1 MKHWLCVGLLW
12 CATAHASTEL
22 APYLPAEA
30 AAKEALIQSPLLQ
43 QARARKQ
50 ALGLRAQA
58 IDAGSAEFSVRALQ
72 QRRSL
77 NATGERYGESSVSLE
92 RPVRLWG
99 KRGIDAELAQQT
111 QALADIEYAD
121 AVHEASRE
129 LLKHWFAFLR
139 AAATHANANTT
150 LELAEAN
157 QHLAGVR
164 LKHGEISQLDAQLA
178 QAELQRIEAAWQV
191 SQAELSAASTALQRR
206 YPSLPLPMLTATQL
220 LRQSE
225 LPAAFEQPAAL
236 QAAFLQTN
244 HELNMLRIDAQRLRL
259 HAQRV
264 NRDRWPDPTL
274 GIFTARDRAG
284 AEQVTGV
291 SVAIAFAGDARSYQG
306 QAALAEAQAAEDK
319 VATLQRTLS
328 ADFDATLAQYQHK
341 RIAAAQL
348 QRAAQT
354 QTLAA
359 EKSRT
364 AFTLGEHSMSDMLT
378 IARVANDNRLAADLM
393 RVEVIELLASVRL
406 DLHEIWDFD
415 E

>member
-1 MKHWLCVGLLW
+1 MKHWLCVGFLW
-12 CATAHASTEL
+12 CATVHASPEL
-22 APYLPAEA
+22 APYLPVEA

-77 NATGERYGESSVSLE
+77 NASGERYGESSVSLE

-99 KRGIDAELAQQT
+99 KRGIDAELAKQT

-121 AVHEASRE
+121 AIHEASRE
-129 LLKHWFAFLR
+129 LLKHWFAYLR
-139 AAATHANANTT
+139 AATLHANANTT
-150 LELAEAN
+150 LALAKAN
-157 QHLAGVR
+157 QRLAGVR

-178 QAELQRIEAAWQV
+178 QAELQRTEAAWQL

-206 YPSLPLPMLTATQL
+206 YPALPLPNLSVIER

-264 NRDRWPDPTL
+264 DRERLPDPTL
-274 GIFTARDRAG
+274 GIFSARDRAG
-284 AEQVTGV
+284 AEQVTGL

-306 QAALAEAQAAEDK
+306 QAALAEAQAADDK

-328 ADFDATLAQYQHK
+328 ASFDTTLAQYQHK
-341 RIAAAQL
+341 RLAAAQL
-348 QRAAQT
+348 QWAAQT
-354 QTLAA
+354 QALAA

-364 AFTLGEHSMSDMLT
+364 AFSLGEHSMSDMLT

-406 DLHEIWDFD
+406 DLHEMWDFD

>member
-1 MKHWLCVGLLW
+1 MKHWLCVSFFCCL
-12 CATAHASTEL
+12 AAQASPEL

-150 LELAEAN
+150 LELAKAN

-206 YPSLPLPMLTATQL
+206 YPTLPLPMLTATQL

-354 QTLAA
+354 QSLAA

>member
-12 CATAHASTEL
+12 CAAVHASPEL
-22 APYLPAEA
+22 APYLPVEA

-72 QRRSL
+72 QRRSI
-77 NATGERYGESSVSLE
+77 NASGERYGESSVSLE

-99 KRGIDAELAQQT
+99 KRGIDAELAKQT
-111 QALADIEYAD
+111 QTLADIEYAD
-121 AVHEASRE
+121 AMHEASRE

-139 AAATHANANTT
+139 AGTIHANANTT
-150 LELAEAN
+150 LELAQTN
-157 QHLAGVR
+157 QRLAGVR

-178 QAELQRIEAAWQV
+178 QAELQRTEAAWQL
-191 SQAELSAASTALQRR
+191 SQAELNAASTALQRR
-206 YPSLPLPMLTATQL
+206 YPSLPLPNLGAIQL
-220 LRQSE
+220 LRQSQ

-236 QAAFLQTN
+236 HTAFLQTN

-264 NRDRWPDPTL
+264 DRERLPDPTL

-291 SVAIAFAGDARSYQG
+291 SVAIAFAGDARSFQG
-306 QAALAEAQAAEDK
+306 QAALAEAQAADDK
-319 VATLQRTLS
+319 VATMERNLS
-328 ADFDATLAQYQHK
+328 AAFDATLAQYQHK
-341 RIAAAQL
+341 RMAATQL
-348 QRAAQT
+348 QWAAQT
-354 QTLAA
+354 QALAA

-364 AFTLGEHSMSDMLT
+364 AFSLGEHSMSDMLT

>member
-1 MKHWLCVGLLW
+1 MKHWLCVSFFCSL
-12 CATAHASTEL
+12 AAQASPEL

-30 AAKEALIQSPLLQ
+30 VAKEALIQSPLLQ

-72 QRRSL
+72 QRRSI

-129 LLKHWFAFLR
+129 LLMHWFAFLR
-139 AAATHANANTT
+139 AATLNANANTT
-150 LELAEAN
+150 LELAHAH
-157 QHLAGVR
+157 QRLAGVR

-178 QAELQRIEAAWQV
+178 QAELQRTEAAWQL
-191 SQAELSAASTALQRR
+191 SQAELSAASTALERR
-206 YPSLPLPMLTATQL
+206 YPSLPLPKLNATQL

-225 LPAAFEQPAAL
+225 LPAPFEQPAVL

-274 GIFTARDRAG
+274 GIFSARDRAG

-306 QAALAEAQAAEDK
+306 QAALAEAQAADDK
-319 VATLQRTLS
+319 VATMQRTLS
-328 ADFDATLAQYQHK
+328 AAFDATLAQYQHK
-341 RIAAAQL
+341 RMAAAQL

-378 IARVANDNRLAADLM
+378 IARVANDNRLAADLI

-415 E
+415 D

>member
-1 MKHWLCVGLLW
+1 MKHQLWLTLLLS
-12 CATAHASTEL
+12 TALHASPEL
-22 APYLPAEA
+22 AAYLPAEA

-50 ALGLRAQA
+50 ALGLHAQA
-58 IDAGSAEFSVRALQ
+58 IDAGTAEFSVRALQ
-72 QRRSL
+72 QRRSIH
-77 NATGERYGESSVSLE
+77 ATGERYGESSISLE

-99 KRGIDAELAQQT
+99 KRGLDAELAQQT

-129 LLKHWFAFLR
+129 LLKHWFAYLR
-139 AAATHANANTT
+139 ASTTHANANTN
-150 LELAEAN
+150 LELAQATLR
-157 QHLAGVR
+157 LASVR
-164 LKHGEISQLDAQLA
+164 LKYGEISQLDAQLA
-178 QAELQRIEAAWQV
+178 QAELQRTQAAWQL
-191 SQAELSAASTALQRR
+191 SQAELSSAAAALQRR
-206 YPSLPLPMLTATQL
+206 YPSLPLPNTSFKRMAQDQDGPAPLDNTSA
-220 LRQSE
+220 LRD
-225 LPAAFEQPAAL
+225 
-236 QAAFLQTN
+236 AFLQTN

-264 NRDRWPDPTL
+264 NRDRLPDPTVGL
-274 GIFTARDRAG
+274 FTARDRAG

-306 QAALAEAQAAEDK
+306 QAAMAEAQAAEDK

-328 ADFDATLAQYQHK
+328 AAFDATLAQYQHK
-341 RIAAAQL
+341 RLAAEQLQLAAQ
-348 QRAAQT
+348 A

-359 EKSRT
+359 DKSRT

-378 IARVANDNRLAADLM
+378 IARVANDNRLAAELM
-393 RVEVIELLASVRL
+393 RVDVVELLTSVRL

>member
-1 MKHWLCVGLLW
+1 MKHWLCVSFLF
-12 CATAHASTEL
+12 CAAVHANPEL

-58 IDAGSAEFSVRALQ
+58 LDAGNAEFSVRALQ
-72 QRRSL
+72 QRRSI

-129 LLKHWFAFLR
+129 LLKHWFAYLR
-139 AAATHANANTT
+139 AAATQANANTS
-150 LELAEAN
+150 LELAQAN
-157 QHLAGVR
+157 QRLASVR
-164 LKHGEISQLDAQLA
+164 LNHGEISQLDAQLA
-178 QAELQRIEAAWQV
+178 QAELQRTQAAWQL
-191 SQAELSAASTALQRR
+191 SQAEMSSASKALQRR
-206 YPSLPLPMLTATQL
+206 YPALPLPNAPALQL
-220 LRQSE
+220 LRTAN
-225 LPAAFEQPAAL
+225 LPAAFDQPSAL

-264 NRDRWPDPTL
+264 NRDRLPDPTV
-274 GIFTARDRAG
+274 GIFTARDRTG
-284 AEQVTGV
+284 AEQVTGL

-306 QAALAEAQAAEDK
+306 QAALAEAQAADDK
-319 VATLQRTLS
+319 VDTLQRTLS
-328 ADFDATLAQYQHK
+328 AAFDGTLAQYQHK
-341 RIAAAQL
+341 RLAATQL
-348 QRAAQT
+348 QLAAHT